1 MKRAE
6 VLRTLLVSAVA
17 VLLGGTEGS
26 AQESALLSSAKYKYG
41 YTNWAGN
48 TVTNYG
54 HILTNW
60 VPDFGSH
67 GATNVFTTNENQVA
81 GIVIHR
87 MYGIEDAEAQAI
99 FNLRI
104 TECMNVLS
112 AHDALIKYLSQC
124 ADSQPFTNAVDVGQP
139 IGDRG
144 YVGPGNVSRVC
155 FVRNNL
161 FVRVHSE
168 EGDKTGFDLAHSVDA
183 QILDASRQ

>member
-87 MYGIEDAEAQAI
+87 MYGIEDTEAQAI

-112 AHDALIKYLSQC
+112 AHDALIKYLSQWRFWVCGGIFHC
-124 ADSQPFTNAVDVGQP
+124 ADSGSMLRPPKWKRMSVL
-139 IGDRG
+139 
-144 YVGPGNVSRVC
+144 SRC
-155 FVRNNL
+155 RL
-161 FVRVHSE
+161 R
-168 EGDKTGFDLAHSVDA
+168 
-183 QILDASRQ
+183 